1 MIDPAICNVAI
12 DANAL
17 DKPKGDPAR
26 AGQVDRLLALWAAR
40 GVNLVV
46 PHSVLAEMQRPATP
60 ASVRQAA
67 VGAIYTI
74 NTGLTQDERRRRQA
88 IARALQGNA
97 QPGRHAADAEHLA
110 EAAKYGG
117 YFITHD
123 ERVLKRSHGLS
134 DLLGP
139 ALRVVTLADFLQI
152 YDSFHPARRARMS

>member
-17 DKPKGDPAR
+17 DKPEGDSAR
-26 AGQVDRLLALWAAR
+26 ADQVDRLLTLWAAR

-46 PHSVLAEMQRPATP
+46 PHGVLAEMQRPATP
-60 ASVRQAA
+60 APVRQAA

-74 NTGLTQDERRRRQA
+74 KTGLTEDERRRRQA

-123 ERVLKRSHGLS
+123 ERVLKRSHGLG

-152 YDSFHPARRARMS
+152 YDSFHPARHARTS

>member
-17 DKPKGDPAR
+17 DKPEGDPAR
-26 AGQVDRLLALWAAR
+26 ANQVDRLLALWAAR
-40 GVNLVV
+40 GVNLIV
-46 PHSVLAEMQRPATP
+46 PHRVLIELQRPATP
-60 ASVRQAA
+60 APVRKAA
-67 VGAIYTI
+67 AGAIYTI
-74 NTGLTQDERRRRQA
+74 KTGLTEDERRRRQA

-123 ERVLKRSHGLS
+123 
-134 DLLGP
+134 
-139 ALRVVTLADFLQI
+139 
-152 YDSFHPARRARMS
+152 